1 MRRPSY
7 RMDLV
12 THIEIFDFNMC
23 AKARV
28 NVRRLRLLTL
38 PLTPAKAAP
47 LTRLPKIQYRRFNIQ
62 YPCNWS
68 AEWFFKR

>member
-1 MRRPSY
+1 
-7 RMDLV
+7 MDLV
-12 THIEIFDFNMC
+12 THIEIFDFPMC

-38 PLTPAKAAP
+38 TLIPAMALP
-47 LTRLPKIQYRRFNIQ
+47 LTRLPKIQYRIFNVQ
-62 YPCNWS
+62 KKCNWS